1 MGKSTLLDDDRDII
15 RLCILE
21 SIENLSINPK
31 TIITT
36 VEINALVCTELNFS
50 KPSASLKGMTQNI
63 LLRFEEL
70 KALKRSSPLRAKT
83 IIWEETKSFNKVLE
97 HSKLNIS
104 SFNRRKSKKYED
116 EPLSTITI
124 TETEDICLNI
134 IKAIEEKTFSRSD
147 AVKLAMTDSD
157 LSTST
162 FETYF
167 YRRVVPHGF
176 VKKIGSGN
184 YEKTEKFFE
193 YIRQTKKS
201 LPVNKDEKKKKDKA
215 TEKLSDSVKVEIEV
229 EEFNPFE
236 FEDLSL
242 DEKLGLLNLSSEEI
256 GLIILR
262 SLNTTSELTEE
273 ILKLNKT
280 IVDLKEDS
288 EANIHEGKL
297 SVSLQSDV
305 NLLKQQIAALE
316 KEKERL
322 TPPHGRMLNL
332 KKSLDNETSEKNE
345 LKEEIKRYKKRDQ
358 ERFKHIES
366 LNTKVESLKSELKE
380 SKETV
385 SNLTFTLEQS
395 QTKLKKKE
403 KKETINFSSFTEL
416 EKVRDSFKR
425 E

>member
-1 MGKSTLLDDDRDII
+1 MGNSTLLDDDRDII

-36 VEINALVCTELNFS
+36 VEINALVCAELNFS
-50 KPSASLKGMTQNI
+50 KPSDSLKGMTQNI

-83 IIWEETKSFNKVLE
+83 IIWEETKEFEKVLQY
-97 HSKLNIS
+97 SKLNIS
-104 SFNRRKSKKYED
+104 SFSRIKNKKISSD
-116 EPLSTITI
+116 KLNITVMV
-124 TETEDICLNI
+124 DKYLNI
-134 IKAIEEKTFSRSD
+134 IRSFVGKEFTKTEILDLAIKDPNISIYTF
-147 AVKLAMTDSD
+147 K
-157 LSTST
+157 
-162 FETYF
+162 TYF
-167 YRRVVPHGF
+167 YRRIIPMGF
-176 VKKIGSGN
+176 LKRVSEGKYK
-184 YEKTEKFFE
+184 KTEKFYE
-193 YIRQTKKS
+193 YFIKS
-201 LPVNKDEKKKKDKA
+201 LPVTVNKDEK
-215 TEKLSDSVKVEIEV
+215 EKTTKTLSDSINVEV
-229 EEFNPFE
+229 EEFNPSE

-242 DEKLGLLNLSSEEI
+242 DEKLGLLNLSAEEI

-262 SLNTTSELTEE
+262 SLNNTSELTEE

-288 EANIHEGKL
+288 ESNIHEGKL

-305 NLLKQQIAALE
+305 NLLKQQISALE

-322 TPPHGRMLNL
+322 TQPHGRMLNL

-425 E
+425 A